1 MRRRTF
7 LAASVSAATVACSSG
22 TTVDPEPS
30 PTPSNLAAQTISD
43 QGPVTLTVWDQ
54 EVLAGQNAQI
64 EALNAQFQEEFPNV
78 TVRRLSQSFDDL
90 RKQSAMA
97 LPGDDVPDVV
107 QVSNTRADMGAFVA
121 EELLLGLDDHA
132 VAYGWNERFP
142 ASVLQGMRYSADGLT
157 FGEGGLYGL
166 PQTGSIVGF
175 YYRQQTLDQLGG
187 EMPATWEDLFALID
201 EARGAGMQPMVLGNL
216 EKWPA
221 LHVLGAL
228 QNAYVPTD
236 DVLALALGKAGASWV
251 TEGNVQALTKLASW
265 SADGYFGDSPNGVD
279 YETAARSFVEGK
291 AAFFLAGSWLAAD
304 LEQEVEEGLRFMPPP
319 PGLDGTPASSGGTG
333 VPWAI
338 PAHAQNPD
346 VAAAYLDFITR
357 PEAMGTIAANGNVPV
372 LRTVDLAPEA
382 GVNLDIFEAFT
393 TVTEQGVLV
402 PFLDN
407 ATPTFGDT
415 AGTAL
420 QDLIGGQ
427 KDPEAVA
434 ETLQADYAGFVS

>member
-121 EELLLGLDDHA
+121 EDLLLGLDDHA

-319 PGLDGTPASSGGTG
+319 TSTSSPGRR
-333 VPWAI
+333 PWAPSRPTATCPSCEPWTSRPK
-338 PAHAQNPD
+338 PA
-346 VAAAYLDFITR
+346 
-357 PEAMGTIAANGNVPV
+357 
-372 LRTVDLAPEA
+372 
-382 GVNLDIFEAFT
+382 
-393 TVTEQGVLV
+393 
-402 PFLDN
+402 
-407 ATPTFGDT
+407 
-415 AGTAL
+415 
-420 QDLIGGQ
+420 
-427 KDPEAVA
+427 
-434 ETLQADYAGFVS
+434 